1 MLPPFQ
7 MDDKMDT
14 DKENIGLFQD
24 FVGTGQDVT
33 PPVHLSTQDSFLPAV
48 EIASIAT
55 PSPQSIPEIEKL
67 RAATQQREATPLFM
81 EFQEEFQLPVTDDK
95 QERINTNGIASDDF
109 RIHEVDA
116 TPLVHETPHLHRPS
130 PSIMDDFENYM
141 GHDDL
146 LGDILGEH

>member
-1 MLPPFQ
+1 
-7 MDDKMDT
+7 MDT
-14 DKENIGLFQD
+14 DMENIGLFQD
-24 FVGTGQDVT
+24 FVGSGQDRT
-33 PPVHLSTQDSFLPAV
+33 PPVHLSTQESLLAAAEV
-48 EIASIAT
+48 ASIAT

-67 RAATQQREATPLFM
+67 RAATEQRKATPLFM

-95 QERINTNGIASDDF
+95 QERKNTNGNASDDF
-109 RIHEVDA
+109 HIHEVDA

-130 PSIMDDFENYM
+130 PSTMDDFENYM